1 MTAPG
6 IDPVHAALDRGL
18 HRLAAI
24 GGDLVEHANTI
35 GATLWAPPRLVVVGR
50 LKAGKSTLVN
60 AIIGAPIA
68 ETAALEATRVVAV
81 YSDGQPSR
89 AEIVALDGTRHP
101 VPLGPGHVRELPLP
115 DDEIA
120 YLQRWLPSAAIRDLT
135 FVDTPGL
142 ATLTARNDR
151 ATRRVL
157 IDGVEQTRAASV
169 DADAAVFLFD
179 ATPRQDELEFLRK
192 LPLSPLNTIGVL
204 SRADGFAEG
213 ALGRRDP
220 MEHAAEHARHLAGQ
234 LAGTVATV
242 VPVSGLMA
250 QTARTGAV
258 SEADARALAQLDG
271 IAPLDLVELLESDA
285 PGPVAPEVRDRLLDL
300 VGEYGMVHGRAVA
313 ARGAAALTAWLD
325 ATSGMASLMS
335 VVRSSLREYAVLNR
349 ARRVID
355 KIESLAYSHPDRDA
369 IRAVVHDIRV
379 DPVMLRVALLADLQN
394 VLTADPGAEIADD
407 LRRLLV
413 ERTPAARVGLHPT
426 AADGDVRAAAR
437 DRAAE
442 VGSRALSSAS
452 AAEDAAIVDVVR
464 AYTAI
469 ASGPAA
475 DAAPAQAYGRMHP

>member
-18 HRLAAI
+18 HRLAAL
-24 GGDLVEHANTI
+24 GGDLVEQANAI

-60 AIIGAPIA
+60 AIVGAPIA

-89 AEIVALDGTRHP
+89 AEVIALDGTRHP

-115 DDEIA
+115 DEEIA
-120 YLQRWLPSAAIRDLT
+120 YLHRWLPSAAIRDLT

-142 ATLTARNDR
+142 ATLTTRNDR

-179 ATPRQDELEFLRK
+179 ATPRQDELDFLRK

-220 MEHAAEHARHLAGQ
+220 MEHAGEHARSLATR
-234 LAGTVATV
+234 LAGTVAAV

-250 QTARTGAV
+250 QTARTGTL

-271 IAPLDLVELLESDA
+271 MAPLDLIELLESDA

-300 VGEYGMVHGRAVA
+300 VGEYGMIHGRTVA
-313 ARGAAALTAWLD
+313 GRGAAALTAWLD
-325 ATSGMASLMS
+325 ATSGMAELMR

-349 ARRVID
+349 ARRVLDRID
-355 KIESLAYSHPDRDA
+355 GLAYSHPSRDA
-369 IRAVVHDIRV
+369 IRGIVHDIRA
-379 DPVMLRVALLADLQN
+379 DPSMLRVALLTDLQN
-394 VLTADPGAEIADD
+394 VLTADPTAQVADD
-407 LRRLLV
+407 LRGLLV
-413 ERTPAARVGLHPT
+413 GRSPAAQVGLPPDT
-426 AADGDVRAAAR
+426 PDGEVRATAR

-442 VGSRALSSAS
+442 VGSRALASAS

-469 ASGPAA
+469 ASGP
-475 DAAPAQAYGRMHP
+475 PAGVGSAQGYGRIHP

>member
-1 MTAPG
+1 MT

-18 HRLAAI
+18 HALAAI
-24 GGDLVEHANTI
+24 GGDLVDHANAI

-60 AIIGAPIA
+60 AIVGAPIA
-68 ETAALEATRVVAV
+68 ETAAVEATRVVAV

-89 AEIVALDGTRHP
+89 AEVVALDGTRMP

-115 DDEIA
+115 DEEIA

-220 MEHAAEHARHLAGQ
+220 MQHAADHARRLATR
-234 LAGTVATV
+234 LSGTVATV

-250 QTARTGAV
+250 QTARTGAL
-258 SEADARALAQLDG
+258 SEADARSLAALDG
-271 IAPLDLVELLESDA
+271 MPALDLVELLESDA
-285 PGPVAPEVRDRLLDL
+285 PGPVPPGTRARLLDL
-300 VGEYGMVHGRAVA
+300 VGEYGVIHGRTVA
-313 ARGAAALTAWLD
+313 GRGAAALTAWLD
-325 ATSGMASLMS
+325 ATSGMAELMS

-349 ARRVID
+349 ARRVLD
-355 KIESLAYSHPDRDA
+355 QIEALAWSHPDRDR
-369 IRAVVHDIRV
+369 IRGVVHDVRS
-379 DPVMLRVALLADLQN
+379 DPVMLRVALLRDLQN
-394 VLTADPGAEIADD
+394 VLTADPTALVADD
-407 LRRLLV
+407 LRALLV
-413 ERTPAARVGLHPT
+413 GRTPAAQVGLAPDAPEHE
-426 AADGDVRAAAR
+426 VRRVAR

-442 VGSRALSSAS
+442 VGSRALASAS

-469 ASGPAA
+469 ATGPVT
-475 DAAPAQAYGRMHP
+475 DPAQTYGRMQP